1 MSATKASIQFIGFQV
16 KESYISF
23 NEISEYKIKIDFDAS
38 GKVEKSIN
46 KFFLSLKAIVSE
58 EQGKFNITINS
69 ESIFNFDEEILED
82 EVSKTLFSKNAPAI
96 VFPYIR
102 AYIASLTA
110 LSGMPTLNLPTL
122 NLTQIGESLSKSIV
136 VEE

>member
-1 MSATKASIQFIGFQV
+1 MSVPNASIQFLKFTV

-23 NEISEYKIKIDFDAS
+23 NEISEYKIKIDLDAS
-38 GKVEKSIN
+38 GKIEKSIN
-46 KFFLSLKAIVSE
+46 KFFLYLKAIISE
-58 EQGKFNITINS
+58 EQGKFNITISS

-122 NLTQIGESLSKSIV
+122 NLTQIGESLSKNIV